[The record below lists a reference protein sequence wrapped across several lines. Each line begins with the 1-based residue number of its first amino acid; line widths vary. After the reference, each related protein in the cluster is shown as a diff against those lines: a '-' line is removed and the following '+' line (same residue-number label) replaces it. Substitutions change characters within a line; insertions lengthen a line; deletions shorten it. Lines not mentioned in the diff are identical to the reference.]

1 MIEIIFAYLATIV
14 EDPYIRRISKKDYE
28 ILEFSKYYELV
39 FKDGTTEELEK
50 YGNYIEFQQDR
61 ILSYPTFYFCNIDK
75 KNVYVYETQKGFAL
89 NTHVIK
95 KTQHSV
101 FPLNPVHFID
111 IAGTYTYR
119 RTDYYFSFVFNVV
132 DMRKIYTDLSDKLL
146 ESLPFEMIIR
156 IFSFL
161 NFTKKGNGLYTVSD
175 FPFNFLQEFEGE
187 IPKVLSKIQLKKL
200 YEIGAI
206 KLAYKSVSS
215 FNTLSGQLTQMTDE
229 SYEHVYPNNAQNLLQ
244 KIFKSKEE
252 MNLVRD
258 SFLEKFFY

>member
-1 MIEIIFAYLATIV
+1 MIEIIFAYLSTIV
-14 EDPYIRRISKKDYE
+14 EDPFIRRISKKDYYL
-28 ILEFSKYYELV
+28 LEFSKYYELV
-39 FKDGTTEELEK
+39 FKKDGSVEHLEK
-50 YGNYIEFQQDR
+50 YGNYIEFEQDR

-89 NTHVIK
+89 NTHVVK

-119 RTDYYFSFVFNVV
+119 RRDYYFSFVFNVV

-146 ESLPFEMIIR
+146 ESLPFEMIIH

-206 KLAYKSVSS
+206 KLAYKSASS
-215 FNTLSGQLTQMTDE
+215 FNTLDGQLTQMTDE

-258 SFLEKFFY
+258 SFLEKFF